1 MKATLFTFVKFNTFS
16 WLYQHFSSSFH
27 LKKHILG
34 EKYLAMIQQ
43 YRICSKMQ
51 RCFLSDT
58 LSQVFALKTCF
69 WLCSIYFLC
78 FKMEQLIM
86 ERTTQRL
93 NISVILKA
101 ITWKIYILSAMTAL
115 RNENLS
121 HTIGFSVLRI
131 SNILFDW
138 LWLNWLFS
146 PCWTTCPLGK
156 TAWEIVSE
164 AFGTHSFFHPDFQHS
179 LRIIHLATRHFLGRW
194 LFHTKHW
201 SPLHLLKPLQSGTPV
216 AYCKNNCFTNHFHS
230 FNPWAFSFQ
239 YQTKVRMFVSI
250 L

>member
-1 MKATLFTFVKFNTFS
+1 MKATLHAFVKFNPFS

-27 LKKHILG
+27 LKKYILG

-43 YRICSKMQ
+43 YRTCSKMQ
-51 RCFLSDT
+51 RCFISDT

-78 FKMEQLIM
+78 FKMSVV
-86 ERTTQRL
+86 ERTQRL

-101 ITWKIYILSAMTAL
+101 IIWKIYILSTMTAL
-115 RNENLS
+115 KNENLS
-121 HTIGFSVLRI
+121 HTIGFLVLRI
-131 SNILFDW
+131 SNSLFDW
-138 LWLNWLFS
+138 LSPNWLFS

-156 TAWEIVSE
+156 TAWEIVSK
-164 AFGTHSFFHPDFQHS
+164 AFGTHSFFHPNFQLS
-179 LRIIHLATRHFLGRW
+179 LKIIHLATRHLLGCR
-194 LFHTKHW
+194 LFHTKGW
-201 SPLHLLKPLQSGTPV
+201 SPLHLLKPLQSGTPA
-216 AYCKNNCFTNHFHS
+216 AYSKSNCLTNHFHS

-239 YQTKVRMFVSI
+239 HRTGVRMFASI

>member
-1 MKATLFTFVKFNTFS
+1 MKATLSTFVKFNTFS

-43 YRICSKMQ
+43 YRTCSKMQ

-78 FKMEQLIM
+78 FKMSVM

-101 ITWKIYILSAMTAL
+101 ITWKIYILPTMTAL
-115 RNENLS
+115 RNENLG
-121 HTIGFSVLRI
+121 HTVGFLVLRI
-131 SNILFDW
+131 SYILFDW

-146 PCWTTCPLGK
+146 PCWMTCPLGK

-164 AFGTHSFFHPDFQHS
+164 AFGTHSFFSPQFSVQLEDYS
-179 LRIIHLATRHFLGRW
+179 LSH
-194 LFHTKHW
+194 
-201 SPLHLLKPLQSGTPV
+201 Q
-216 AYCKNNCFTNHFHS
+216 
-230 FNPWAFSFQ
+230 AFSRALTFPYKGLITSSSVETSPEQ
-239 YQTKVRMFVSI
+239 YSSC
-250 L
+250 LL